1 MNDETNENGSA
12 GAAVADVTPQRA
24 SAAAPRRRRCSD
36 EVLAKALREAG
47 GWISAAAKAVG
58 MKPSAVSMRIARNP
72 ALKEVVDDVR
82 ETQLDMVE
90 NALMLNIQENR
101 DQRAIEFYLKCRG
114 RARGWIEQTQSEVTV
129 KPSVAQKFTRA
140 ELLDMAGVVEAPK
153 P

>member
-1 MNDETNENGSA
+1 MNDETNENGGA
-12 GAAVADVTPQRA
+12 GAAVADVTAQRA
-24 SAAAPRRRRCSD
+24 SAGAPKRRRVSD
-36 EVLAKALREAG
+36 EVLAHALREAG

-58 MKPSAVSMRIARNP
+58 MNPSAVSMRIARKP
-72 ALKEVVDDVR
+72 ALKVVVDDAR
-82 ETQLDMVE
+82 ETQLNMVE
-90 NALMLNIQENR
+90 NALMDNIQNH

-114 RARGWIEQTQSEVTV
+114 RDRGWIEQTQSEVTV